1 MSYIEKNDTT
11 LPSISIVTATYNAA
25 ALLPHLVASLRG
37 QIDKNFEWVVADG
50 GSSDGTVKIV
60 EEAGE
65 TLRQVLVTSQTDFG
79 IYDALNRAIKLSTGD
94 YYIVLGADDT
104 LAPDAIA
111 NYKQAIAETNADLIT
126 AQIQSDAYAR
136 GRRVRCLPWLYAQF
150 AYVSGHAVGLAIK
163 RSLHEQ
169 VGYYSRKLPIA
180 ADQLFIQKAMQ
191 MGARLSSHEF
201 VAGYFDS
208 HGGASSQDVL
218 GTLLEGYRVQL
229 ALGES
234 KWVQTTLLLVRLIKN
249 WRHLGRGL

>member
-1 MSYIEKNDTT
+1 MKSDSNHGGMTT
-11 LPSISIVTATYNAA
+11 LSVITATFNAGE
-25 ALLPHLVASLRG
+25 LLPRLVASL
-37 QIDKNFEWVVADG
+37 QAQTDQNFEWVVADG
-50 GSSDGTVKIV
+50 GSSDATLKIL
-60 EEAGE
+60 ADAK
-65 TLRQVLVTSQTDFG
+65 TNLRQVVVSSQPDFG
-79 IYDALNRAIKLSTGD
+79 IYDALNRAVQLSTGD
-94 YYIVLGADDT
+94 YYLVLGADDT

-136 GRRVRCLPWLYAQF
+136 GRRVRCWPWLYAQF

-180 ADQLFIQKAMQ
+180 ADQFFIQKAMQ
-191 MGARLSSHEF
+191 MGARLSAHEF

-234 KWVQTTLLLVRLIKN
+234 KWLQTVLLLVRLIKN